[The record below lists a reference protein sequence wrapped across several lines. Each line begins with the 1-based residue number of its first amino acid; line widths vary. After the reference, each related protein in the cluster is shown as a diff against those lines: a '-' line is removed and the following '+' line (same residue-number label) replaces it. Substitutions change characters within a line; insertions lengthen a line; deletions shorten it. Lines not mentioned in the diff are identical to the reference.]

1 VAFAR
6 KRGRSWYAYWD
17 EYEDGKRVTRAQS
30 WGRDKKAAEDFV
42 LLKNADRIRGVQE
55 PSKQTLHSF
64 WKTYEDAKIPSLTEK
79 VQDTYSKMYQPTA
92 IHEAGHTVVRGS
104 YGLATKRAS
113 VEPDEVLSGVPR
125 FGALS
130 RLEPRGRKRLGTW
143 R

>member
-1 VAFAR
+1 MTLSSSNRILNVKLDMHVSVCREFALSSPRNRNTRPFPQVSGIQASKCHQGVIKEADVAFAR

-64 WKTYEDAKIPSLTEK
+64 WKTYEDEKIPSLTE
-79 VQDTYSKMYQPTA
+79 
-92 IHEAGHTVVRGS
+92 
-104 YGLATKRAS
+104 
-113 VEPDEVLSGVPR
+113 
-125 FGALS
+125 
-130 RLEPRGRKRLGTW
+130 
-143 R
+143 